1 MEVGLNKL
9 VSEAGA
15 AKKSK
20 GFQFFKKVFVIREIS
35 LLLIIIGFGIIL
47 SCLSP
52 YFFSVANISTTAIG
66 LASDGIIAIGM
77 TVALVLG
84 GFDLSVGSVMALSGV
99 IAGALYLTGVNI
111 WLAAFIALLGGMVCG
126 LMNGYL
132 IGKVKLNPFITT
144 LGMMSIAR
152 GGSYVITQ
160 GAPLS
165 ISGMAKSFTFLGSGQ
180 VGGFPVMVLI
190 FFLLAL
196 FMDFALRRSAPMRQV
211 FYVGSSEKAA
221 ALSGINV
228 SKVKMGV
235 FFLTAFLSAIAGILT
250 LSRFTVAQPN
260 AGTGAELRAIAACV
274 IGGASLNGGEGTIL
288 GAVLGVVLLALVN
301 NALIL
306 LNVSVYW
313 QDLITGIILI
323 SAVLIDFVTHRSSAN
338 SR

>member
-1 MEVGLNKL
+1 MEAAPTVRMNKVYQL
-9 VSEAGA
+9 LKRLFA
-15 AKKSK
+15 
-20 GFQFFKKVFVIREIS
+20 IREFT
-35 LLLIIIGFGIIL
+35 LVLIIIGFGIIL
-47 SCLSP
+47 SFLSP
-52 YFFSVANISTTAIG
+52 YFFSATNISTTAIG

-77 TVALVLG
+77 TFALVLG

-99 IAGALYLTGVNI
+99 IAGALYLAGIGI
-111 WLAAFIALLGGMVCG
+111 WLAVFIALIGGVFCG
-126 LMNGYL
+126 LLNGYL

-152 GGSYVITQ
+152 GSSYVLTQ
-160 GAPLS
+160 GSPLS
-165 ISGMAKSFTFLGSGQ
+165 LSGMAKSFTFLGSGQ
-180 VGGFPVMVLI
+180 IYGFPVMVLI
-190 FFLLAL
+190 FLFLAL
-196 FMDFALRRSAPMRQV
+196 FMDFALRRSAPMRLV

-221 ALSGINV
+221 VLSGINV
-228 SKVKMGV
+228 SRVKIGV

-288 GAVLGVVLLALVN
+288 GAVLGVALLALVN

-313 QDLITGIILI
+313 QDLITGIVLI
-323 SAVLIDFVTHRSSAN
+323 SAVLIDFLTHRPSVN

>member
-1 MEVGLNKL
+1 METELNKL
-9 VSEAGA
+9 MNEAEGTKEG
-15 AKKSK
+15 KKQS
-20 GFQFFKKVFVIREIS
+20 FFKKFFGVREVS
-35 LLLIIIGFGIIL
+35 LLLIIIGFAIIL
-47 SCLSP
+47 SFLSP
-52 YFFSVANISTTAIG
+52 YFFSATNLSTTAIG

-99 IAGALYLTGVNI
+99 VTGALYLAGVNI
-111 WLAAFIALLGGMVCG
+111 WLAAFIALISGILCG
-126 LMNGYL
+126 LFNGYL

-152 GGSYVITQ
+152 GGSYVLTQ
-160 GAPLS
+160 GSPLS

-180 VGGFPVMVLI
+180 IFGFPMMVLI
-190 FFLLAL
+190 FLILAVI
-196 FMDFALRRSAPMRQV
+196 MDFALRRSAPMRQV

-221 ALSGINV
+221 SLSGINV
-228 SKVKMGV
+228 SKVKVGV

-260 AGTGAELRAIAACV
+260 AGTGSELRAIAACV

-313 QDLITGIILI
+313 QDLITGVILI
-323 SAVLIDFVTHRSSAN
+323 SAVLIDFITHRSSN
-338 SR
+338 TSR

>member
-1 MEVGLNKL
+1 MGVKLNKQL
-9 VSEAGA
+9 GEAEA
-15 AKKSK
+15 TKESK
-20 GFQFFKKVFVIREIS
+20 GHQFLKKLFVIREFS
-35 LLLIIIGFGIIL
+35 LLLIIIGFGIVL
-47 SCLSP
+47 SFLSP
-52 YFFSVANISTTAIG
+52 YFFSVTNISTTAIG
-66 LASDGIIAIGM
+66 LAGDGIIAIGM

-84 GFDLSVGSVMALSGV
+84 GLDLSVGSVMALSGV
-99 IAGALYLTGVNI
+99 IAGALYLAGVNI
-111 WLAAFIALLGGMVCG
+111 WLAAFIALIGGIVCG
-126 LMNGYL
+126 LINGYL

-152 GGSYVITQ
+152 GSSYVLTQ
-160 GAPLS
+160 GSPLS

-180 VGGFPVMVLI
+180 ICGFPVMVLI
-190 FFLLAL
+190 FILLVL
-196 FMDFALRRSAPMRQV
+196 FMDFTLRRSAPMRQV

-221 ALSGINV
+221 VLSGINV
-228 SKVKMGV
+228 AKVKMGV
-235 FFLTAFLSAIAGILT
+235 FFLTALLSAIAGILT

-288 GAVLGVVLLALVN
+288 GAVLGVVLLGLVN

-313 QDLITGIILI
+313 QDLITGIVLI
-323 SAVLIDFVTHRSSAN
+323 SAVLIDFLTHRSSVS